1 MNYIILFINL
11 FMVTMKKQYIIIK
24 NLALLLLA
32 GGCTIDMTDLNPENF
47 KHENRLF
54 FELQENLY
62 KMDFTQHS
70 KSDMIPFFKIG
81 SKGQWAT
88 TEDSSITIRNQG
100 AFDYSHSKVSPFHLS
115 SSNSDRIIHGIFN
128 SADNSDFL
136 LESPINV
143 SSSNFFIYK
152 KYSLDAVFSSRML
165 PNQLKLIAEYSD
177 DVGEIDIFDLVDE
190 IIELL
195 YLETL
200 QSVEIGFNHQQN
212 YLGSIADWSD
222 EVEPDTLIMNQD
234 SDLSLI
240 EIAINNLQFIV
251 DAAEETLISNIDPIY
266 ADDVRSMWKV
276 KKADLYFS
284 LILLFND
291 FTVGATMPGDILSH
305 NATENRGDSL
315 LWNFNLSDFTEND
328 YTISASSRILYTN
341 RLIAL
346 LVIIALLAT
355 FVIREKIRN

>member
-11 FMVTMKKQYIIIK
+11 FMVSMKKQYIIIK
-24 NLALLLLA
+24 TLALLILA
-32 GGCTIDMTDLNPENF
+32 GGCTIDMEDLNPENF
-47 KHENRLF
+47 KHDNRLF

-62 KMDFTQHS
+62 KVNFTQRS
-70 KSDMIPFFKIG
+70 NSDMIPFFKIG
-81 SKGQWAT
+81 SPGQWT
-88 TEDSSITIRNQG
+88 TTSDSSITIHNQG
-100 AFDYSHSKVSPFHLS
+100 AFDYNQSNVSPFHIS
-115 SSNSDRIIHGIFN
+115 SSNRDRVIHGLFN
-128 SADNSDFL
+128 SSDNNNFL

-152 KYSLDAVFSSRML
+152 KYSLGAVFSSRLL

-177 DVGEIDIFDLVDE
+177 DVGEIDIIGLVDE

-240 EIAINNLQFIV
+240 EIAINNLQFVI
-251 DAAEETLISNIDPIY
+251 DAAEENLISNIDQIY
-266 ADDVRSMWKV
+266 ADDVRSMWKI
-276 KKADLYFS
+276 KKSDLYFS

-291 FTVGATMPGDILSH
+291 FTVGATMPGDILSQ

-328 YTISASSRILYTN
+328 YAISASSRIFYKN

-346 LVIIALLAT
+346 LVILTLLAALL
-355 FVIREKIRN
+355 IRKKLRN